1 MSSPNDS
8 CDEPL
13 RLALGWRPIPARRGL
28 EHVVTHLLR
37 ERGHA
42 VTQVEDSP
50 LELDAFD
57 VVLLLENCRW
67 FPAIMRQFSTRR
79 PTVRRPLLAVWHWE
93 PLPLPAAAGVPRP
106 SLSAREV
113 AKIVF
118 RDRRAT
124 DPYSNLSALRRLH
137 SRGWPDLLAVSSQA
151 WRESLAER
159 GIAAHWV
166 PYGYEPTD
174 GAPIDGQRDIEALF
188 LGALS
193 VPRRRRIIKQL
204 RRSGVPV
211 QAKGSWDDKA
221 CWGEDRR
228 RLMNRADA
236 FLNIQ
241 RFAGEVSASRL
252 ILGMANKALVVSEP
266 IYGPAPFVP
275 GEHYVEAESREF
287 PEVLSYYRTHR
298 AERDRIVEQAH
309 RLVTEELTM
318 RRSISRLLS
327 LLNGTR

>member
-1 MSSPNDS
+1 MT
-8 CDEPL
+8 
-13 RLALGWRPIPARRGL
+13 R
-28 EHVVTHLLR
+28 LLR

-50 LELDAFD
+50 LELDALD

-67 FPAIMRQFSTRR
+67 FPAIVRQFSTRR
-79 PTVRRPLLAVWHWE
+79 PTARRPLLAVWHWE
-93 PLPLPAAAGVPRP
+93 PLPLPTAAGVSRP

-113 AKIVF
+113 AKIAF

-124 DPYSNLSALRRLH
+124 DPYSNLSALRRL
-137 SRGWPDLLAVSSQA
+137 RRREWPDLLAVSSQA

-159 GIAAHWV
+159 GISAHWV
-166 PYGYEPTD
+166 PYGYEPAD
-174 GAPIDGQRDIEALF
+174 GAPTDGDRDIQALF

-204 RRSGVPV
+204 RRSGIAVLA
-211 QAKGSWDDKA
+211 QGSWDDKA
-221 CWGEDRR
+221 CWGEARR

-241 RFAGEVSASRL
+241 RFPGEVSASRL

-275 GEHYVEAESREF
+275 GEHYVEAQSREF
-287 PEVLSYYRTHR
+287 PEVLTYYRTHR

-318 RRSISRLLS
+318 ARSVSRLLDLVES
-327 LLNGTR
+327 ARQR